1 LHHLILGISVEI
13 TTIVGKKLA
22 RALATT
28 TRTIRNTGLGTR
40 SLGDPHVQ
48 DLGSSNDLD
57 FIVATMAE
65 IHKVGHGGAR
75 SEIKLRVL
83 GRGQKMRRGDV
94 PILGRLMRFEF

>member
-13 TTIVGKKLA
+13 TTIVGKELP

-28 TRTIRNTGLGTR
+28 TRTIRNTGLGTG

-48 DLGSSNDLD
+48 DLVSSNDLD

-65 IHKVGHGGAR
+65 IHKVGHG
-75 SEIKLRVL
+75 
-83 GRGQKMRRGDV
+83 KMEMGV
-94 PILGRLMRFEF
+94 QVESAG